1 MLTIT
6 CPNGISPFGHAEEIP
21 QPGGRRGARGTGAR
35 RARCR
40 GSERRRP
47 CPRPLVPGRGPEE
60 RRGCALVGV
69 RSSVCA
75 RAPGRTVQL
84 FPRGSLCFLAPSSL
98 SLSHWLINNEKKEGR
113 KRFPKKVD
121 CREAVCF
128 RPLPPDGLCSAPFSV
143 SLHLQSKLGGKK
155 RGESCLLLPRFC
167 PSFSCQ
173 LSSHLSGGCGN

>member
-1 MLTIT
+1 MSKWHI
-6 CPNGISPFGHAEEIP
+6 PF
-21 QPGGRRGARGTGAR
+21 RARGGDPSAR
-35 RARCR
+35 RASGREGDRRAARAVQGLRAPATLSAPAGPGPGTR
-40 GSERRRP
+40 GAERVRA
-47 CPRPLVPGRGPEE
+47 CGRVWE
-60 RRGCALVGV
+60 
-69 RSSVCA
+69 CA
-75 RAPGRTVQL
+75 RVFAPGPRAGL
-84 FPRGSLCFLAPSSL
+84 CSYFPVGAFAFSLPLHF
-98 SLSHWLINNEKKEGR
+98 LSHWLINNEKKEGR

-155 RGESCLLLPRFC
+155 RGESCLLLPRSC

>member
-1 MLTIT
+1 MAYPLSGTRRRSL
-6 CPNGISPFGHAEEIP
+6 SPAGVGAR
-21 QPGGRRGARGTGAR
+21 GGPARGARGAGAPSAGDPVRARWSRAGDPRSGEGAR
-35 RARCR
+35 LWA
-40 GSERRRP
+40 
-47 CPRPLVPGRGPEE
+47 
-60 RRGCALVGV
+60 
-69 RSSVCA
+69 CA
-75 RAPGRTVQL
+75 RVFAPGPRAGL
-84 FPRGSLCFLAPSSL
+84 CSYFPVGAFAFSLPLHF
-98 SLSHWLINNEKKEGR
+98 LSHWLINNEKKEGR

-155 RGESCLLLPRFC
+155 RGESCLLLPRSC

>member
-1 MLTIT
+1 MAYPLSGTRRRSL
-6 CPNGISPFGHAEEIP
+6 SPAGV
-21 QPGGRRGARGTGAR
+21 GARGGPARDARGAGAPSAGDPVRARWSRAGDPRSGEGAR
-35 RARCR
+35 LWAR
-40 GSERRRP
+40 
-47 CPRPLVPGRGPEE
+47 
-60 RRGCALVGV
+60 VGV

-155 RGESCLLLPRFC
+155 RGESCLLLPRSC